1 MGYPFLKNIMWDLIC
16 GNVNQFEKSLSPL
29 NLFHPVKTI
38 LRILTFFV
46 FAQQLD
52 AQQIIHES
60 FKSGVLK
67 ENRDIWICLP
77 PKFQAE
83 QEYPILYMMDGQNLL
98 YDSLAYAGTWQ
109 IPIKLQEL
117 HDGGLDLII
126 VAVGNAGSG
135 RGRAQ
140 EYSWFE
146 SKGSPSGNGAT
157 FLRFM
162 CEELIPHVEANYQIT
177 SGKRGIMGS
186 SLGGLISAEA
196 LIEFP
201 DTFQLGGIFSPS
213 FWFNTETMEES
224 YLSRIQPT
232 QKMYLVVGKNEGGEF
247 SMANDQRKVTEI
259 LTNYLTPNHLKAN
272 VFEDGEHKEWFWA
285 REFVSAVK
293 FLYN

>member
-1 MGYPFLKNIMWDLIC
+1 M
-16 GNVNQFEKSLSPL
+16 
-29 NLFHPVKTI
+29 KTI
-38 LRILTFFV
+38 LPILILL
-46 FAQQLD
+46 FAGHTSI

-60 FKSGVLK
+60 FKSEVLK
-67 ENRDIWICLP
+67 EDRDIWICLP
-77 PKFQAE
+77 PNFQAE

-109 IPIKLQEL
+109 IPTKLQEL

-126 VAVGNAGSG
+126 VAVANPGNGIG
-135 RGRAQ
+135 KAQ
-140 EYSWFE
+140 EYSWFK
-146 SKGSPSGNGAT
+146 SKGNPSGKGAS
-157 FLRFM
+157 FLRFV
-162 CEELIPHVEANYQIT
+162 CEELIPQVEANYQIT

-186 SLGGLISAEA
+186 SLGGLIAAEA

-213 FWFNTETMEES
+213 FWFNPETLEES
-224 YLSRIQPT
+224 YLSRIKST

-259 LTNYLTPNHLKAN
+259 LTKYLDPDHLNAT

-285 REFVSAVK
+285 REFAPAVK
-293 FLYN
+293 FLYY